1 MSTVSTRSSRSRAFV
16 TALLVAAALAGCAGG
31 QGSSSQPQSG
41 DTRFV
46 AGDGSMRV
54 VPAAERQAAPAIEG
68 QTLDGAATALADHKG
83 KVVVLNFWASW
94 CGPCRGEA
102 PVLKDVAAKTKARGV
117 QFLGVDAKDDK
128 AQALAFQ
135 RTQQPGYPSLYDQPG
150 KVALAFRG
158 MVNPAAIPSTLV
170 LDRQG
175 RVAAR
180 ALGEVRYSDLMNV
193 VTKVSDEK

>member
-1 MSTVSTRSSRSRAFV
+1 MSSKSRV
-16 TALLVAAALAGCAGG
+16 LVAVVLAMTALAGCAGS
-31 QGSSSQPQSG
+31 QGTQPQSG

-68 QTLDGAATALADHKG
+68 QTLEGTATSLAAHKG

-102 PVLKDVAAKTKARGV
+102 PVLKDIAAKTKDRGV

-135 RTQQPGYPSLYDQPG
+135 RTQQPGYPSLFDQPG

-180 ALGEVRYSDLMNV
+180 ALGEVRHSDLLGV